1 MTADVITIFPE
12 MVESALAAGV
22 VGRARERGVVD
33 VRVRDLRDYTDDRHR
48 TVDDV
53 PYGGGPGMVMKPEPL
68 WRAVEAIAEDRGPA
82 SAVVLMT
89 PQGRPF
95 THAVAERMSRLERVV
110 VICGR
115 YEGVDERVA
124 EGLVTDE
131 ISIGDYVLTGGEL
144 AALVVLD
151 AVTRLVPGVVGDAGS
166 VEVDSFVGGLLDCP
180 HYTRPAEFRGRR
192 VPDVLLSGHHGQIE
206 QWRRGQRI
214 RRTADRRPD
223 LLEAA
228 DLTAGERRTVA
239 AWRSSERSESK
250 LPRGGPSGPS
260 ASEKE

>member
-68 WRAVEAIAEDRGPA
+68 WRAVEAIAAERGPA

-95 THAVAERMSRLERVV
+95 THEVADRMSRLDRIV

-115 YEGVDERVA
+115 YEGVDERVTEA
-124 EGLVTDE
+124 LVTHE
-131 ISIGDYVLTGGEL
+131 MSIGDYVLTGGEL

-166 VEVDSFVGGLLDCP
+166 VEADSFVGGLLDYP
-180 HYTRPAEFRGRR
+180 HYTRPAEFRERR
-192 VPDVLLSGHHGQIE
+192 VPEVLLSGHHGAIE
-206 QWRRGQRI
+206 KWRREQRV
-214 RRTADRRPD
+214 RRTAERRPD
-223 LLEAA
+223 LLETAELTDEERRAVAANVGA
-228 DLTAGERRTVA
+228 DLRVRPRV
-239 AWRSSERSESK
+239 RS
-250 LPRGGPSGPS
+250 
-260 ASEKE
+260 